1 MQKDSEIIHQIIT
14 YIHSGGTR
22 SPMTVLFSSLL
33 LESAICKPGRA
44 KQEAGNIK
52 GFL

>member
-1 MQKDSEIIHQIIT
+1 MQKDSEIIHQIIN
-14 YIHSGGTR
+14 YIHPGGTR

-33 LESAICKPGRA
+33 LESATCKAGRA
-44 KQEAGNIK
+44 KQEAGNIE